1 METLADLV
9 DRYAV
14 GLLRSGPYVPPGDDL
29 VAVLPALVDALVAGT
44 SPVGP
49 AAVLGLVA
57 TSREG
62 RVVLHP
68 PEPGGPPWVLLAVPE
83 RGVSGGPL
91 VEVPHPYADLH
102 TERVAPVVL
111 DRLPGATLLQAGAHR
126 VAAGPRE
133 GDPMAVR
140 LDRSAYPADVAR
152 RGDALF
158 SRIAEALVVRAGTV
172 QVQLH
177 GFADRDDRHEVDVVV
192 SQGASTSEAS
202 TAVIGRLVAELGA
215 RGLRA
220 RDPGHPGCADLA
232 GRRNVQGLA
241 ATRHGTGFV
250 HLELS
255 RAVRDDPDA
264 HERVADAVAAA
275 LGPPAG

>member
-9 DRYAV
+9 DRHAA
-14 GLLRSGPYVPPGDDL
+14 GLLRSGPYAPPGAAL
-29 VAVLPALVDALVAGT
+29 LAALPPLVDALLAGT
-44 SPVGP
+44 SPVAP
-49 AAVLGLVA
+49 AASLGLVA
-57 TSREG
+57 TAHEE

-68 PEPGGPPWVLLAVPE
+68 PEPGGPPWVLLAVPVG
-83 RGVSGGPL
+83 GVGGGPL

-152 RGDALF
+152 REDALF
-158 SRIAEALVVRAGTV
+158 SRIAEALAARAGVT

-177 GFADRDDRHEVDVVV
+177 GFADRDDRRDVDVVV
-192 SQGASTSEAS
+192 SPGASTSPAS
-202 TAVIGRLVAELGA
+202 TTLVGRLIAELA
-215 RGLRA
+215 SRGLLA
-220 RDPGHPGCADLA
+220 RDPAHPGCADLA
-232 GRRNVQGLA
+232 GRRNVQGRA
-241 ATRHGTGFV
+241 AARHGTAFV
-250 HLELS
+250 HLELG
-255 RAVRDDPDA
+255 RAVRDDPEA
-264 HERVADAVAAA
+264 HRRVADAVAAA
-275 LGPPAG
+275 LAG